1 MLIYEHERTIAIVER
16 LTSLPDLVRLV
27 ILIAST
33 LGMAIL
39 TTLVSVFILTALWW
53 LGALLGGLIGFALG
67 LGVAAI
73 TNVMIEWMAQLLV
86 AEGEILAELKNR

>member
-39 TTLVSVFILTALWW
+39 TALVSVFILGELWW
-53 LGALLGGLIGFALG
+53 LGALLGGLVGFALG
-67 LGVAAI
+67 LGIAAI
-73 TNVMIEWMAQLLV
+73 ANVTIEWMAQLLV
-86 AEGEILAELKNR
+86 SQGEILAELKKR